1 MENIINALKSILVIE
16 FDRTN
21 MRSDYA
27 IRYMNEIKQYVE
39 NEMGI
44 THNMSYNDPSLVV
57 LVFPSDKLNIQLIN
71 SPYDACER
79 FEDTLSERFNNIEEF
94 IHELYRK

>member
-1 MENIINALKSILVIE
+1 MINALKSILVIE
-16 FDRTN
+16 FDVSK
-21 MRSDYA
+21 MA
-27 IRYMNEIKQYVE
+27 RYKAMQCLNNIKYYVE